1 MALEVNEMTK
11 DKNKN
16 GITVSRKPLSISSNK
31 LSVSDNNII
40 SATKDRS
47 ENNSTH
53 FQKKS
58 SVIIITKAK
67 GATHHS
73 VKREDDALSREE
85 QTKRLMLLKKAE
97 SEKSKYTNLSVVTK
111 PKGENQEQ
119 DIKVET
125 QSAVIEDI
133 ETKEIIYQ
141 LLLNL

>member
-16 GITVSRKPLSISSNK
+16 GITVSRKPLSIYSNK

-58 SVIIITKAK
+58 SVMAPF
-67 GATHHS
+67 ANHS
-73 VKREDDALSREE
+73 V
-85 QTKRLMLLKKAE
+85 RLLIL
-97 SEKSKYTNLSVVTK
+97 
-111 PKGENQEQ
+111 
-119 DIKVET
+119 
-125 QSAVIEDI
+125 
-133 ETKEIIYQ
+133 
-141 LLLNL
+141 